1 MFKKLLLC
9 DGPNSNQVGYDIVV
23 YWSSFQEGDGA
34 YSVPRVI
41 ESKSSFLKQKYLD
54 WIYELGRSE
63 INKCSVIDFLLIRE
77 NFSYWWIRIP
87 NIRFNWRWI

>member
-41 ESKSSFLKQKYLD
+41 ESKSSFLKFKTPL
-54 WIYELGRSE
+54 
-63 INKCSVIDFLLIRE
+63 N
-77 NFSYWWIRIP
+77 NFSAIFQPFYKFI
-87 NIRFNWRWI
+87 NIIDNF